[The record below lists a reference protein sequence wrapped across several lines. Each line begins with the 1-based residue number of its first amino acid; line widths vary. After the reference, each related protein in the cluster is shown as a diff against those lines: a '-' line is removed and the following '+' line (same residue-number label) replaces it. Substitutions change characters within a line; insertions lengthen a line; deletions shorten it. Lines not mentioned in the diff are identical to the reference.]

1 MSYRVNAIEREIA
14 RQQMMQQSR
23 EIHAAQEAARK
34 KPPGKVDIP
43 EGTPDSEAK
52 RIKFAAGFSSPE
64 PESTTGKVDQA
75 APTRDK
81 FAAGFGGK
89 GETAQ
94 PTLLDQLMAYGERQ
108 AAQNTPM
115 PAEAPA
121 AAVEPSPQA
130 RRADESDASQGQQ
143 QAAEQLQLPMTTA
156 GLFSQLEQKVATV
169 TAPPTLPLDAC
180 LRQAFRELP
189 GSQRQAIAAQIEAQD
204 FGFPGYLGKYPPDY
218 AAVLVGDALA
228 RRLADAQRLQPDVTV
243 GDLIAQMVAAAQ
255 G

>member
-1 MSYRVNAIEREIA
+1 MNYKMDALDRAIA
-14 RQQMMQQSR
+14 QQQMLAQGKAVR
-23 EIHAAQEAARK
+23 EAQEAARK

-43 EGTPDSEAK
+43 EGTPDSVAK
-52 RIKFAAGFSSPE
+52 QMKFAAGFSAPE
-64 PESTTGKVDQA
+64 A
-75 APTRDK
+75 APTAAKADPNASKADR

-89 GETAQ
+89 AETAQ
-94 PTLLDQLMAYGERQ
+94 PTLLDQLLAYGERQ

-130 RRADESDASQGQQ
+130 RRADESDASQGLQ
-143 QAAEQLQLPMTTA
+143 QAPEQLSLPMTTA
-156 GLFSQLEQKVATV
+156 GLFSQLEEKVATV
-169 TAPPTLPLDAC
+169 TSAPVLPPDAQ

-189 GSQRQAIAAQIEAQD
+189 GSQRQAIAAAIEAQD

-218 AAVLVGDALA
+218 QAVLIGDALA

-243 GDLIAQMVAAAQ
+243 ADLLAQMIAAA
-255 G
+255 